1 MHAELRRVISSTDM
15 QATYPRE
22 FKTGLA
28 VGVMVLV
35 PVLFLAGI
43 FGQPSFF
50 IPVLKTLLEFV
61 LISVPLGRIALSR
74 PPIPQT
80 PCIAELFDR
89 PPPASL

>member
-1 MHAELRRVISSTDM
+1 MFSTGM

-22 FKTGLA
+22 FRTGLT
-28 VGVMVLV
+28 VGIMVLV

-43 FGQPSFF
+43 FGQPALF
-50 IPVLKTLLEFV
+50 IPVLKTLLESV

-74 PPIPQT
+74 SPIPQT
-80 PCIAELFDR
+80 PCLAELFDR